1 MTTNTHWQLTIPP
14 IARSKQ
20 WQISSYIAPGNYN
33 PEISAPAPVVKMIAV
48 TRWEIF
54 LYLMISWEWPH
65 THWFPPTQPCLTSS
79 TVLVKIM
86 VLESWSSSAL
96 HLPML
101 AWPEHS
107 YYQVNIAVCCQVDSL
122 MQFVKFAASSSSLPP
137 LPPPLLRCL
146 SNWLSSPAILL
157 EKLRE
162 SEAFS
167 FSLHR
172 LAEMLPT
179 LSLHELIV
187 HIKIPR

>member
-1 MTTNTHWQLTIPP
+1 
-14 IARSKQ
+14 
-20 WQISSYIAPGNYN
+20 
-33 PEISAPAPVVKMIAV
+33 MIAV
-48 TRWEIF
+48 TSWEIF

-65 THWFPPTQPCLTSS
+65 THWFAPTQPCLTSS
-79 TVLVKIM
+79 RVLVKIM
-86 VLESWSSSAL
+86 VLETCSSSAL
-96 HLPML
+96 HLPRL

-122 MQFVKFAASSSSLPP
+122 MQFVKFAASPTSLPP
-137 LPPPLLRCL
+137 PTPRVNDVLRCL
-146 SNWLSSPAILL
+146 SNWLSSPTILL
-157 EKLRE
+157 EKLRK

-172 LAEMLPT
+172 LTKMLPT